1 MNAPEKMA
9 QSLLIVDDREEV
21 LRALERYMGLYLT
34 GVFGAQTPAEAVA
47 VLEARKPSFLL
58 CDFWLGEKYP
68 PSTSLIPDWRARFP
82 FLEKVILMSGTK
94 SSSIPACSAVDA
106 IFPKPLDLKGLVQYL
121 REATQALA

>member
-34 GVFGAQTPAEAVA
+34 TVLGAQTPDEAIA
-47 VLEARKPSFLL
+47 LMDAHKPAFLL
-58 CDFWLGEKYP
+58 CDFWLGEKHP
-68 PSTSLIPDWRARFP
+68 PSTSLIPEWRARFP
-82 FLEKVILMSGTK
+82 FIKKVILMSGTK
-94 SSSIPACSAVDA
+94 SSSIPACNAVDA

-121 REATQALA
+121 RDAAQALS

>member
-34 GVFGAQTPAEAVA
+34 HVYGAQTPDEAVA
-47 VLEARKPSFLL
+47 VMQAHAPSFLL
-58 CDFWLGEKYP
+58 CDFWLGEKHP

-82 FLEKVILMSGTK
+82 SLKKVVLMSGTK
-94 SSSIPACSAVDA
+94 SSSIPTCSAVDV

-121 REATQALA
+121 RDAIQSSM

>member
-34 GVFGAQTPAEAVA
+34 RVYGAQTPDEAILA
-47 VLEARKPSFLL
+47 MQEHEPTFLL
-58 CDFWLGEKYP
+58 CDFWLGEKHP
-68 PSTSLIPDWRARFP
+68 PSTSLIPGWRSRFP
-82 FLEKVILMSGTK
+82 SIKRVILMSGTK
-94 SSSIPACSAVDA
+94 SSSIPTCAAVDA

-121 REATQALA
+121 RDAAQTAL

>member
-34 GVFGAQTPAEAVA
+34 RVYGAQTPEEAVLA
-47 VLEARKPSFLL
+47 MRTHVPTFLL
-58 CDFWLGEKYP
+58 CDFWLGEKHP
-68 PSTSLIPDWRARFP
+68 PSTALIPEWRARFP
-82 FLEKVILMSGTK
+82 SIKKVILMSGTK

-121 REATQALA
+121 RDAAQALA

>member
-34 GVFGAQTPAEAVA
+34 AVFGAQTPDEAIA
-47 VLEARKPSFLL
+47 MMDAHKPTFLL
-58 CDFWLGEKYP
+58 CDFWLGEKHP
-68 PSTSLIPDWRARFP
+68 PSTSLIPEWRARFP
-82 FLEKVILMSGTK
+82 FIKKVILMSGTK
-94 SSSIPACSAVDA
+94 SSSIPSCNAVDA

-121 REATQALA
+121 REATEALS